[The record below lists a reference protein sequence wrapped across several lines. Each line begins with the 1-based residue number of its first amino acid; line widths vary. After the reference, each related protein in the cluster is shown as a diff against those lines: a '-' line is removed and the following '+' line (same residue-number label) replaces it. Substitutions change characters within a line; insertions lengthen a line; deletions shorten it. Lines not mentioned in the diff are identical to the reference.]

1 MGDER
6 SSGSNAGIVILIA
19 LLVLAVPCCGGAALL
34 GLGVFSF
41 RSVAEPMQPVDV
53 QMAPPMMVE
62 EERID
67 LQPIQ
72 EGTLVQPTD
81 MPPTESPK

>member
-41 RSVAEPMQPVDV
+41 RSVGPPPAPIDV
-53 QMAPPMMVE
+53 RMAPPIEAESMEV
-62 EERID
+62 
-67 LQPIQ
+67 QPIP
-72 EGTLVQPTD
+72 EVTVVEPTD
-81 MPPTESPK
+81 IPPMESQK